1 MRVILTQTV
10 ENLGIIGDEKDVKDG
25 YARNWLIPQKKAVM
39 VGDPG
44 VKEIIQK
51 AKEEREKVAE
61 EIKKLK
67 STAEKL
73 QEKNIEIN
81 AKAGE
86 NGKLFGSV
94 TSDDVAKELKLD
106 KKLLDMEPI
115 KEIGEHNVL
124 INLGHEVKAK
134 VKIVV
139 SAIESKKSK
148 AEK

>member
-1 MRVILTQTV
+1 M
-10 ENLGIIGDEKDVKDG
+10 
-25 YARNWLIPQKKAVM
+25 
-39 VGDPG
+39 
-44 VKEIIQK
+44 
-51 AKEEREKVAE
+51 
-61 EIKKLK
+61 
-67 STAEKL
+67 